1 MKIYLRTIVSV
12 FLLLF
17 IINPGYSQASKP
29 AFYND
34 IEAFKKQDAANPP
47 PANAIVFAGS
57 SSFTKWTDVQS
68 YFPNYKIINRG
79 FGGSTLPDLIRYTD
93 DVIINYHPKQVV
105 IYCGENDLA
114 SSDTV
119 TGETVVKRFE
129 HLFKMIRD
137 KLPSAQI
144 AFISLKP
151 SPSRERLFPKMIIAN
166 NGIKAFLSRQKA
178 TTFIDVYPLMLDAN
192 GKARRELFVED
203 MLHMNKKGYE
213 IWQKEIAPHLL
224 K

>member
-1 MKIYLRTIVSV
+1 MKRYSRTIAAV
-12 FLLLF
+12 FSFLF
-17 IINPGYSQASKP
+17 IANVAFSQANKP
-29 AFYND
+29 AFHDD
-34 IEAFKKQDAANPP
+34 IEAFKKQDVANPP
-47 PANAIVFAGS
+47 PQHAIVFAGS

-68 YFPNYKIINRG
+68 YFPDFKIINRG

-93 DVIINYHPKQVV
+93 DVITNYHPKQVV

-119 TGETVVKRFE
+119 SGETVVRRFE
-129 HLFKMIRD
+129 HLFRLIRA

-144 AFISLKP
+144 DFISLKP
-151 SPSRERLFPKMIIAN
+151 SPSREKLFPKMIVAN
-166 NGIKAFLSRQKA
+166 KGIKAFLAKQPHTS
-178 TTFIDVYPLMLDAN
+178 FIDVYPLMLDAN
-192 GKARRELFVED
+192 GKARTELFVED